1 MIAFEAAAP
10 ALFVVGLCV
19 GSFLNVVIA
28 RVPEGRSI
36 VTPGSACPRCGA
48 GIQWYDNI
56 PLLSYALL
64 RARCRRCGEPISIRY
79 PLVELVTGLLFVL
92 AGWQL
97 GLDADLLPAA
107 LLLATL
113 VAITA
118 IDLDRQLIPD
128 VLSLP
133 GIVAGLLLSALTGR
147 PGWLDS
153 LLGALVG
160 GAIFF
165 LIIVGSRGGM
175 GGGDMKLGAMLGA
188 FLGWQLVLVAILLSV
203 LVGGVVAIVLLAL
216 RRRGRKDAV
225 PFGPFL
231 ALGGAIA
238 LFWGQALLKWYL
250 GVFAG

>member
-1 MIAFEAAAP
+1 MIAFEAVAL
-10 ALFVVGLCV
+10 ALFVVGLCM

-28 RVPEGRSI
+28 RVPEGRS
-36 VTPGSACPRCGA
+36 VVSPRSACPRCGA
-48 GIQWYDNI
+48 EIEWYDNV
-56 PLLSYALL
+56 PLVSYALL
-64 RARCRRCGEPISIRY
+64 RARCRRCGEPISLRY
-79 PLVELVTGLLFVL
+79 PIVELLTGLLFVL

-97 GLDADLLPAA
+97 GLSIDLLPA
-107 LLLATL
+107 LLLLTTL

-133 GIVAGLLLSALTGR
+133 GIAVGLLISSATGR

-153 LLGALVG
+153 LLGTLVG
-160 GAIFF
+160 GSIFF
-165 LIIVGSRGGM
+165 LIIVASRGGM

-188 FLGWQLVLVAILLSV
+188 FLGWKLVLVAILLSV
-203 LVGGVVAIVLLAL
+203 LAGGLVAIVLLAL

-231 ALGGAIA
+231 ALGGAVS
-238 LFWGQALLKWYL
+238 LFWGQPLLEWYL
-250 GVFAG
+250 GVFSG